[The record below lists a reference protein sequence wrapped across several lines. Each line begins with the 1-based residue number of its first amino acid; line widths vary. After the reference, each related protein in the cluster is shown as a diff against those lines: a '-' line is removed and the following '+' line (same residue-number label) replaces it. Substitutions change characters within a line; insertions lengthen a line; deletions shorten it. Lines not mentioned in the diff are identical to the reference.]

1 MAGGQISQ
9 LIRMIEQL
17 PEEQGQQLL
26 KSLFIKDPITA
37 IRILQRHFSFD
48 DLVYASD
55 EGLASLLDAL
65 GEDTVAASLVG
76 ASDQMVRRFA
86 DQLGTAKARTFI
98 EDVHEAKHT
107 PQVVEASR
115 RAVLTKAMYLH
126 RAGTLSIARP
136 GID

>member
-26 KSLFIKDPITA
+26 KKLFVKDPVTA
-37 IRILQRHFSFD
+37 IRILQKHFSFD
-48 DLVYASD
+48 DLVYANDS
-55 EGLASLLDAL
+55 GLSALIEAL
-65 GEDTVAASLVG
+65 GEDTVAAALVG
-76 ASDQMVRRFA
+76 AQDRMVRRFA

-98 EDVHEAKHT
+98 EDIDTIRHSA
-107 PQVVEASR
+107 QVIEASR

-126 RAGTLSIARP
+126 RSGILTVSRP